1 MRTAFLLVGLLIGSA
16 TLFGNPITLYPYQV
30 VACGGTG
37 QPACTVHGITN
48 VQPVP
53 GLTNADFQSFF
64 SFVPGG
70 ATGTYTWTVTDVN
83 SSGVAIGDVFDFNIN
98 VRTSFVFDKGQLLCC
113 TTDRPF
119 RLADIN
125 DNGLVVGGFPSGL
138 GNPDVGLVADCCGN
152 LTAQVPLSITF
163 TTPAPIFYFF
173 TAIDDNNNIA
183 ALGANQQYDLLESPE
198 PSSILLLA
206 GVAAVVTVVA
216 RSGRKKN
223 TAARTSA

>member
-1 MRTAFLLVGLLIGSA
+1 MHRGGSAEGPCRRRTEEEKRMSQRAIACVLWNKTKRIALSHLLLRSCILPVQKILKEGWEGRMRTAYLLVGLLIGSA

-30 VACGGTG
+30 VACGGAG

-83 SSGVAIGDVFDFNIN
+83 NSGVAIGDVFDFNIN

-138 GNPDVGLVADCCGN
+138 GNP
-152 LTAQVPLSITF
+152 
-163 TTPAPIFYFF
+163 
-173 TAIDDNNNIA
+173 
-183 ALGANQQYDLLESPE
+183 
-198 PSSILLLA
+198 
-206 GVAAVVTVVA
+206 
-216 RSGRKKN
+216 
-223 TAARTSA
+223 